1 MFSPFTIVMY
11 NKHNPQ
17 VLALPSKHVVHNGQ
31 MQVRILSWG
40 PNFTHFPTFTQSE
53 YNRHAT
59 NEVAKRK

>member
-1 MFSPFTIVMY
+1 
-11 NKHNPQ
+11 
-17 VLALPSKHVVHNGQ
+17 
-31 MQVRILSWG
+31 LSWG